1 MRFGAIVPP
10 DFGSSRLV
18 LLPEVAAALA
28 PAEIQEFEKWMSS

>member
-10 DFGSSRLV
+10 DFGSSRLA
-18 LLPEVAAALA
+18 LLPEAAAALA